1 MRRPLGVGAALRER
15 LPAKA
20 REGLGQMTVELC
32 VVLPVVV
39 VVAAIACNALSF
51 FGSCAEFDRVGRNAV
66 RTFAAVPAAGAQPG
80 SGAGDVLSAIE
91 DSLPDDNL
99 EFEVTSSRDCRGY
112 EEYSMTMTFHP
123 TLFGLGLKQEV
134 LGVPMPALVHESR
147 MVVSPY
153 KPGVLL

>member
-1 MRRPLGVGAALRER
+1 MRRRLGVGAALRER

-112 EEYSMTMTFHP
+112 EKYSMTMTFHP

>member
-1 MRRPLGVGAALRER
+1 MRER

-99 EFEVTSSRDCRGY
+99 EFEVLSSRDCRGY